1 MATQFRFFQAKL
13 RNIYRNPSCPPAVF
27 RLVPPPICRRISAR
41 LILEIDVGK
50 LLAVVIAHDIAG
62 VQFLDRQGRREAAE
76 GMARRS
82 WYYRVAVKLI
92 FVIFG
97 ILGAS
102 AAQAQNAP
110 WCLQTSSLGG
120 YQSCTYATFEQ
131 CLVDRAAKNGFC
143 TQNSTYR
150 LASHSAALARHYP
163 ILFGL
168 TPDGRRFRVFDLHP
182 MR

>member
-1 MATQFRFFQAKL
+1 
-13 RNIYRNPSCPPAVF
+13 
-27 RLVPPPICRRISAR
+27 
-41 LILEIDVGK
+41 
-50 LLAVVIAHDIAG
+50 
-62 VQFLDRQGRREAAE
+62 
-76 GMARRS
+76 MARRS
-82 WYYRVAVKLI
+82 WYYRVAVNLI

-143 TQNSTYR
+143 TQNSTYQPGSP
-150 LASHSAALARHYP
+150 A
-163 ILFGL
+163 I
-168 TPDGRRFRVFDLHP
+168 RRR
-182 MR
+182 

>member
-1 MATQFRFFQAKL
+1 MTATFG
-13 RNIYRNPSCPPAVF
+13 PP
-27 RLVPPPICRRISAR
+27 
-41 LILEIDVGK
+41 
-50 LLAVVIAHDIAG
+50 VVVAYDKAG
-62 VQFLDRQGRREAAE
+62 VVVFLDRPGRREARA

-102 AAQAQNAP
+102 PAQAQNAP
-110 WCLQTSSLGG
+110 WCLQTSSMGG

-143 TQNSTYR
+143 TQNSTYQPGSP
-150 LASHSAALARHYP
+150 A
-163 ILFGL
+163 I
-168 TPDGRRFRVFDLHP
+168 RRR
-182 MR
+182 

>member
-1 MATQFRFFQAKL
+1 MFVRRRGCGRCHRKRNAEKDCKGKRDLSHRERYLKSSTLTSTDQGGGKRQA
-13 RNIYRNPSCPPAVF
+13 R
-27 RLVPPPICRRISAR
+27 
-41 LILEIDVGK
+41 
-50 LLAVVIAHDIAG
+50 
-62 VQFLDRQGRREAAE
+62 
-76 GMARRS
+76 MARRS

-143 TQNSTYR
+143 TQNSTYQPGSP
-150 LASHSAALARHYP
+150 A
-163 ILFGL
+163 I
-168 TPDGRRFRVFDLHP
+168 RRR
-182 MR
+182 

>member
-1 MATQFRFFQAKL
+1 MTYGPFLSKSML
-13 RNIYRNPSCPPAVF
+13 RCFAQSSSASHVTSTDHGGGK
-27 RLVPPPICRRISAR
+27 RR
-41 LILEIDVGK
+41 
-50 LLAVVIAHDIAG
+50 AG
-62 VQFLDRQGRREAAE
+62 I
-76 GMARRS
+76 ARRA

-143 TQNSTYR
+143 TQNSTYQPGSP
-150 LASHSAALARHYP
+150 A
-163 ILFGL
+163 I
-168 TPDGRRFRVFDLHP
+168 RRR
-182 MR
+182 

>member
-1 MATQFRFFQAKL
+1 MGSAAAIALAVGVL
-13 RNIYRNPSCPPAVF
+13 RS
-27 RLVPPPICRRISAR
+27 SASSVSEPEIEPDAHFCL
-41 LILEIDVGK
+41 LILWSRTMKQSGVTSTDQGGGK
-50 LLAVVIAHDIAG
+50 
-62 VQFLDRQGRREAAE
+62 RRVS

-143 TQNSTYR
+143 TQNSTYQPGSP
-150 LASHSAALARHYP
+150 A
-163 ILFGL
+163 I
-168 TPDGRRFRVFDLHP
+168 RRR
-182 MR
+182 

>member
-1 MATQFRFFQAKL
+1 MQASCC
-13 RNIYRNPSCPPAVF
+13 PSASRTMKQLGVTSADQGSGK
-27 RLVPPPICRRISAR
+27 RRA
-41 LILEIDVGK
+41 
-50 LLAVVIAHDIAG
+50 
-62 VQFLDRQGRREAAE
+62 

-150 LASHSAALARHYP
+150 PGSPA
-163 ILFGL
+163 I
-168 TPDGRRFRVFDLHP
+168 RRR
-182 MR
+182 